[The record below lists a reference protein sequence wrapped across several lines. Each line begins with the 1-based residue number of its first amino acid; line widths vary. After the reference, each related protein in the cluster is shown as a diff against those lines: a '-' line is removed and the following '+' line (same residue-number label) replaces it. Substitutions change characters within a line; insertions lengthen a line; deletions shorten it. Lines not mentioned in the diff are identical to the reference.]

1 MRYLQSFVRS
11 WVEIEKEEEEV
22 EGGGLS
28 FRGFYCYLVTSI
40 SELLAVLLNLSSTG
54 IQTEAVK

>member
-1 MRYLQSFVRS
+1 MEQ
-11 WVEIEKEEEEV
+11 EEEV